1 MNKKIGI
8 AIGAAL
14 VIIIIIIIVVALF
27 LLKGGKGQTNIDD
40 SKNTVVDNNNNGGI
54 IIDSERDENDPIIP
68 PDIDDSVKIEIGD
81 VVVPNE
87 YPELDWEEPPVLT
100 YYNEEADTN
109 NDGHVD
115 KAEWEVWVENHPEDL
130 NQDMAITEDEQ
141 DEYDEMLGGGELTI
155 DDIRDMANPT
165 VIPDTENPNTIID
178 PILAPSEEEQAAE
191 NEKNKADNE
200 AAGQGLAGMDAWAN
214 QHNTG
219 ENHPELRP
227 GATVDENGNIGN
239 AGLNVQ

>member
-1 MNKKIGI
+1 MNKKMGI
-8 AIGAAL
+8 AIGAVL
-14 VIIIIIIIVVALF
+14 VVIILVVAILF
-27 LLKGGKGQTNIDD
+27 LKEDKKQSNIDG
-40 SKNTVVDNNNNGGI
+40 SQSTAVDNNNGGI

-68 PDIDDSVKIEIGD
+68 PDIDDSVKIEIED

-100 YYNEEADTN
+100 YYNEEANTN
-109 NDGHVD
+109 NDRHVD
-115 KAEWEVWVENHPEDL
+115 KAEWEVWIEKHPEDL
-130 NQDMAITEDEQ
+130 NQDMVITEEEQ

-165 VIPDTENPNTIID
+165 VIPDTENSNTIID

-191 NEKNKADNE
+191 NNKNRADNE
-200 AAGQGLAGMDAWAN
+200 AAGQGLAGLN
-214 QHNTG
+214 QWG
-219 ENHPELRP
+219 EQHKGNGNGFYEDLPE
-227 GATVDENGNIGN
+227 GAVVDENGNVGN